1 MNIDA
6 HEFKRKRS
14 KSFALICGLSNFRF
28 QFVSIFG
35 FIFLFFLVFGFMF
48 RYCFGLQA
56 SEPGP
61 KNMVTVNER

>member
-28 QFVSIFG
+28 QFVSIFD
-35 FIFLFFLVFGFMF
+35 FFFLFLYIGFMF

>member
-1 MNIDA
+1 MNIDR
-6 HEFKRKRS
+6 HEFKRKRP

-35 FIFLFFLVFGFMF
+35 VFWFYVSLLFRCGH
-48 RYCFGLQA
+48 FGLQA
-56 SEPGP
+56 SEPAP